1 MLFYRLLAMI
11 DILFVSFVLR
21 VVLGEL
27 KVLDEASPISFVVFL
42 AILSLLM
49 IIIMIMSDRKKT
61 VTYKGKEITITNED
75 KMFIKLI
82 RNNNYKVDKNLEK
95 LVTHQG
101 GKLAK
106 MTSFMLALALFIRI
120 AQLLKVKIS
129 LSQNIKLMIFIVV
142 LCIMLFV
149 GLSVL
154 FSSRNIKY
162 NIILPY
168 YKNLMVLETI
178 EELGKNNSTI
188 YFNLLKK
195 CTNVKF
201 DKDKVDE
208 LRKEIKEG
216 NDRVSILID
225 LDKNTNL
232 LS

>member
-1 MLFYRLLAMI
+1 MLFYRLIAMI

-49 IIIMIMSDRKKT
+49 LIVMFISNRKKT

-101 GKLAK
+101 GMLAK

-120 AQLLKVKIS
+120 TQLLRVKIS
-129 LSQNIKLMIFIVV
+129 LSQNIKLMIFVAI

-154 FSSRNIKY
+154 FSSRTIKY

-178 EELGKNNSTI
+178 EELDKENSTI
-188 YFNLLKK
+188 YFSLLKK

-201 DKDKVDE
+201 DKDKVE
-208 LRKEIKEG
+208 RLRKEIKEG

-232 LS
+232 LL

>member
-21 VVLGEL
+21 VILGEL
-27 KVLDEASPISFVVFL
+27 KVLDEASPISFVIFL

-49 IIIMIMSDRKKT
+49 LIVMFISNRKKT

-82 RNNNYKVDKNLEK
+82 RNNDYKVSKNLEK
-95 LVTHQG
+95 LVTHQD

-106 MTSFMLALALFIRI
+106 MTSFMLVIALFIRI
-120 AQLLKVKIS
+120 TQLLRVKIN
-129 LSQNIKLMIFIVV
+129 LSQNLKLTILIAV
-142 LCIMLFV
+142 LCVMLFV
-149 GLSVL
+149 GLSTL
-154 FSSRNIKY
+154 FSGRNIKY

-178 EELGKNNSTI
+178 EELNKEDSTI
-188 YFNLLKK
+188 YFSLLKK

-201 DKDKVDE
+201 DKDKVDK

-232 LS
+232 LL

>member
-1 MLFYRLLAMI
+1 MLFYRLLAMT

-49 IIIMIMSDRKKT
+49 IIIMIMSGRKKT
-61 VTYKGKEITITNED
+61 ITYKGKEITITNED

-106 MTSFMLALALFIRI
+106 MTSFMLALALFIKI

-129 LSQNIKLMIFIVV
+129 LSQNTKLMIFVAI
-142 LCIMLFV
+142 LCIMLFI

-154 FSSRNIKY
+154 FSSRTIKY

-168 YKNLMVLETI
+168 YKNLIVLETI
-178 EELGKNNSTI
+178 EELDKNNNTI
-188 YFNLLKK
+188 YFSLLKK

-201 DKDKVDE
+201 DKDKVDR

-232 LS
+232 LL

>member
-1 MLFYRLLAMI
+1 MLFYRLIAMI

-21 VVLGEL
+21 VILGEL
-27 KVLDEASPISFVVFL
+27 KVLDEASPISFVIFL

-49 IIIMIMSDRKKT
+49 LIVMFISNRKKT

-120 AQLLKVKIS
+120 TQLLRVKIS
-129 LSQNIKLMIFIVV
+129 LSQNIKLMILIAV
-142 LCIMLFV
+142 LCVMLFV
-149 GLSVL
+149 GLSTL

-178 EELGKNNSTI
+178 EELNKEDSTI
-188 YFNLLKK
+188 YLSLLKK

-201 DKDKVDE
+201 DKDKVNK

-232 LS
+232 LL

>member
-27 KVLDEASPISFVVFL
+27 KVLDESSPVSFVVFL

-49 IIIMIMSDRKKT
+49 IIIMFISNRKKT

-82 RNNNYKVDKNLEK
+82 RNSNYKVDKNLEK

-101 GKLAK
+101 RKLAK

-129 LSQNIKLMIFIVV
+129 LSQNIKLMILIVV

-154 FSSRNIKY
+154 FSSKTIKY

-178 EELGKNNSTI
+178 EELDKDNSTI

-216 NDRVSILID
+216 NDRVSILIE